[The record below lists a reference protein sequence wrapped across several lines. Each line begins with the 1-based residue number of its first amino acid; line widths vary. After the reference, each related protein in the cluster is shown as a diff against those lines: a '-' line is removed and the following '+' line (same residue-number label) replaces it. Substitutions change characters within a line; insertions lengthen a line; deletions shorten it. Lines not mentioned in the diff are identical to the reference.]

1 MKILFR
7 TIIAASLFFVFSAA
21 APAGALEEFKGSD
34 VYKSGMFENASL
46 KSGGI
51 LLLGVSEKFTL
62 LAKNSQKAA
71 VKSAVEQW
79 AELNSGRTCMVS
91 VSGYG
96 INCELWEIDKS
107 GRAKLAEEW
116 GPGAK
121 AETGSDFF
129 LSGNLLG
136 NAGAV
141 SLNFYAGTYF
151 FKNILDASVSLNVME
166 NSVSLGVLGRGHLF
180 VSESF
185 DLNGGLQL
193 SSGGSLDNM
202 ELSLLLGASNFIG
215 HKTSLDFTC
224 SFSTSGRVALGAGI
238 TYHEKAGSA
247 NVPFDITPAVKK
259 QVKKAE
265 AYYNEPSPAYTD
277 TPANTPVY
285 TATATNTPTAVN
297 TATATYTV
305 FVPAYTPSAVN
316 TPAAARQKKE
326 TEEEMKERIKKEVIE
341 ELKKE
346 QAIKEPRAKTETEE
360 ERDGFYMETDTLAI
374 ARIIEGNHA
383 QKDFDIKMG
392 WGDCGLFGIST
403 WLDFIQYNDE
413 GLDGMFWGVKLAAD
427 FYPLWQVNPSFT
439 SPAGLYVGPVLG
451 GGYGRFNQYYGPGGG
466 QGDEDGEAGEV
477 FGFSM
482 GCELGF
488 RLSLGGF
495 LIDAGAEYA
504 HNIRMYAFDSLDSDD
519 IIYRLQIGWMWSSC
533 GGIK

>member
-96 INCELWEIDKS
+96 IDCELWEIDKS

-180 VSESF
+180 VSEIF

-215 HKTSLDFTC
+215 YKTSLDFTC

-238 TYHEKAGSA
+238 TLHQKAG
-247 NVPFDITPAVKK
+247 NPTVPFDVTPSADKKSAKSNLKSSYTPVATATPENTAVILPTETMTPTAADTYTPVPTFT
-259 QVKKAE
+259 QTAV
-265 AYYNEPSPAYTD
+265 PSPA
-277 TPANTPVY
+277 AQQ
-285 TATATNTPTAVN
+285 TAAPK
-297 TATATYTV
+297 
-305 FVPAYTPSAVN
+305 
-316 TPAAARQKKE
+316 QE

-346 QAIKEPRAKTETEE
+346 QAIKEPQAKTEEE
-360 ERDGFYMETDTLAI
+360 KDGFYMETDTLAI

>member
-1 MKILFR
+1 MQHTR
-7 TIIAASLFFVFSAA
+7 RS
-21 APAGALEEFKGSD
+21 
-34 VYKSGMFENASL
+34 
-46 KSGGI
+46 
-51 LLLGVSEKFTL
+51 
-62 LAKNSQKAA
+62 
-71 VKSAVEQW
+71 
-79 AELNSGRTCMVS
+79 
-91 VSGYG
+91 
-96 INCELWEIDKS
+96 
-107 GRAKLAEEW
+107 
-116 GPGAK
+116 
-121 AETGSDFF
+121 
-129 LSGNLLG
+129 
-136 NAGAV
+136 
-141 SLNFYAGTYF
+141 
-151 FKNILDASVSLNVME
+151 
-166 NSVSLGVLGRGHLF
+166 
-180 VSESF
+180 
-185 DLNGGLQL
+185 
-193 SSGGSLDNM
+193 
-202 ELSLLLGASNFIG
+202 
-215 HKTSLDFTC
+215 
-224 SFSTSGRVALGAGI
+224 
-238 TYHEKAGSA
+238 
-247 NVPFDITPAVKK
+247 
-259 QVKKAE
+259 
-265 AYYNEPSPAYTD
+265 
-277 TPANTPVY
+277 
-285 TATATNTPTAVN
+285 
-297 TATATYTV
+297 
-305 FVPAYTPSAVN
+305 
-316 TPAAARQKKE
+316 
-326 TEEEMKERIKKEVIE
+326 
-341 ELKKE
+341 
-346 QAIKEPRAKTETEE
+346 ETEE